1 MPAPTPRSLISRR
14 LAMVQAGAFLAA
26 AGRSRGLP
34 AQALHLAEDPFR
46 LGVSSGFPTDH
57 SVVLWTRLA
66 PSPLAADGGMP
77 PVDVQIDWE
86 IARDEQFR
94 RIERRG
100 KVLASAAAAHSARVE
115 VPGLEPARDYW
126 YRFVAGAHRSRIGRT
141 RTLPALSADTASL
154 QLAIVCCQHYESGHY
169 AAYRHIAGAAPE
181 LVVHLGDYIY
191 EGAAADGGV
200 RRHAGPTCRTL
211 DQYRQRYAQYLTDP
225 ALQDA
230 HAAAPWLVTWDD
242 HEVANDYAG
251 EVPNRESERATFL
264 ARRTAA
270 YQAYFEHLPLPPSMA
285 LSGTTMPIFSRHR
298 VGRLATIHMLDQR
311 QYRSPEACAQ
321 GERLAGNR
329 LDGNCAERGL
339 DSRTMLGAA
348 QERWFEEGLI
358 AAPARWTLLGQG
370 TVFTHLDEEP
380 GEGRLYWSD
389 AWNGYPAA
397 RQRLLDSL
405 QRTGS
410 ANPIV
415 FTGDLHAFMASGV
428 NAVPEQPDSPL
439 LAAEF
444 VTTSLSSNGRPQH
457 TLDPWLAGN
466 PNISLLE
473 GRSRGY
479 LRVQLGRERANVDLM
494 AVDDVRDASSGQH
507 VLRSYVVEAGSP
519 RIQPA

>member
-1 MPAPTPRSLISRR
+1 
-14 LAMVQAGAFLAA
+14 MVQAGAFLAA
-26 AGRSRGLP
+26 ASRSRGLP
-34 AQALHLAEDPFR
+34 AQALNLAEDPFR

-77 PVDVQIDWE
+77 PVDVEISWE
-86 IARDEQFR
+86 LARDEQFR

-100 KVLASAAAAHSARVE
+100 NLVASAGAAHSARVE
-115 VPGLEPARDYW
+115 VPGLEPARSYW
-126 YRFVAGAHRSRIGRT
+126 YRFVAGAHRSRTGRT
-141 RTLPALSADTASL
+141 RTLPALGSDQASL
-154 QLAIVCCQHYESGHY
+154 NLAVVSCQHYEHGHY
-169 AAYRHIAGAAPE
+169 SAYRHIADAAPE

-200 RRHAGPTCRTL
+200 RRHMGSACRTL
-211 DQYRQRYAQYLTDP
+211 EQYRQRYAQYLTDP
-225 ALQDA
+225 LLQDA

-251 EVPNRESERATFL
+251 DVPNRESERETFL
-264 ARRTAA
+264 ARRAAA

-285 LSGTTMPIFSRHR
+285 LSGTAMPLFSRHR

-329 LDGNCAERGL
+329 LDDNCAERLL

-348 QERWFEEGLI
+348 QERWFEQGLVV
-358 AAPARWTLLGQG
+358 APARWTLIGQG
-370 TVFTHLDEEP
+370 TVFTHLDEQP

-405 QRTGS
+405 RRTES
-410 ANPIV
+410 ANPLV

-428 NAVPEQPDSPL
+428 NAVPEQLDSPL
-439 LAAEF
+439 VAAEF
-444 VTTSLSSNGRPQH
+444 VTTSLSSNARPQA
-457 TLDPWLAGN
+457 TLDPWLAEN

-473 GRSRGY
+473 SRSRGY
-479 LRVQLGRERANVDLM
+479 LRVQLGRELARVELM
-494 AVDDVRDASSGQH
+494 AVDDVRSAASGQT
-507 VLRSYVVEAGSP
+507 VLRSFVVEAGSP
-519 RIQPA
+519 GILPA